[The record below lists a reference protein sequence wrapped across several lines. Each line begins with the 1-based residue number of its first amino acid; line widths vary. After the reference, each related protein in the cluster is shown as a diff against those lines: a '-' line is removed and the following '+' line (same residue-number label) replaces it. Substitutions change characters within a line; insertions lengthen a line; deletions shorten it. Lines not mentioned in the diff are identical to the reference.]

1 MVTQMLRPIP
11 TTLVHFT
18 HVDHLATVIRHGLVA
33 DNAARTDGLVT
44 VEVGHQGIKEQRRRR
59 AVPIGPRG
67 VVADYVPFYFAPRSP
82 MMFAIDRGNV
92 PTYQDGCDSLIYL
105 VTSVERLAEVGI
117 PAVFTDRNAALA
129 LATFSDEASELDTMI
144 DWDLMRARYW
154 NNTEQDPDRMER
166 RMAEYLVHEKVPWK
180 AFLGVVART
189 EDDANVARATL
200 ASLSQSTQVAVRPTW
215 YF

>member
-1 MVTQMLRPIP
+1 MVKKMPRPIP

-18 HVDHLATVIRHGLVA
+18 HVDHLATVIDHGLVA
-33 DNAARTDGLVT
+33 DTVARTNGLIE

-59 AVPIGPRG
+59 AVPIGPGG

-82 MMFAIDRGNV
+82 MMFAIDRGTV

-105 VTSVERLAEVGI
+105 VSSVERLVELGTS
-117 PAVFTDRNAALA
+117 AVFTDRNAALA
-129 LATFSDEASELDTMI
+129 LATFDDDPTGLDTAI
-144 DWDLMRARYW
+144 DWDLMAATYW
-154 NNTEQDPDRMER
+154 NNTQQDPDRRER
-166 RMAEYLVHEKVPWK
+166 RMAEYLVHEKVPWE

-189 EDDANVARATL
+189 ADCANAARATL
-200 ASLSQSTQVAVRPTW
+200 ASLSPTTQVAVRPTW